1 MTQVPTEEVKQ
12 VPTVDHQAN
21 DTAIEADRLNVLG
34 DIQKGKLDVS
44 TEMEGPI
51 HVEMSAVDDVYLR
64 KVYIMNKI
72 INEHI
77 GMTWWQYGL
86 LMVAGVGWFLDN
98 AWLQLVAVILQPA
111 HDEFKDPNNDYGNQN
126 SAMLTLSLYA
136 GLIVGAAFWGFAADV
151 VGRRFSFNVTLFICG
166 VFGTASGGA
175 KNFYTLGALLACTG
189 VGIGGSLPV
198 DGMLFLE
205 FLPGVRQQLLTL
217 LSVFWPLG
225 QLVTS
230 LIGWGFIATW
240 SCTSDDD
247 CMHLPK
253 NSRGWVEKN
262 VGWRYTLFV
271 TGAYTLFCFFLRFV
285 VFQIPESPKFLIS
298 KGRDGDAVRAMQRFA
313 KICGKPLP
321 EGMLTVA
328 SLRAAAGEEVNEDAL
343 IEEVEDEPDGFM
355 DKIMKPVREMRI
367 NLRNS
372 HPAETFTHLR
382 PLFSNFAMG
391 YTTALIWTLWALIG
405 LAYPLFN
412 AFIVLYL
419 GNGDDE
425 SISKTYRN
433 YVIISA
439 CGVPGCLFATW
450 LVDLPR
456 AGRRGAM
463 AIGTLLT
470 GIFLF
475 GFTGLDGSNS
485 SGKLGFFCAIS
496 FTQNVMYGVL
506 FCYTPEAF
514 PAPLRGAA
522 DGVGSSLNRLFGMFA
537 AIIKSYQ
544 PNSDS
549 ATPLYVSA
557 ALFIICG
564 LLMITLRVETAART
578 SI

>member
-1 MTQVPTEEVKQ
+1 MSKVPVEEVKQ
-12 VPTVDHQAN
+12 IPTVYHNAD
-21 DTAIEADRLNVLG
+21 DSAIEADRLNVLG
-34 DIQKGKLDVS
+34 DIQKGKVDVT

-86 LMVAGVGWFLDN
+86 LIVAGVGWFLDN

-111 HDEFKDPNNDYGNQN
+111 HDEFKDSNSDYGNQN

-151 VGRRFSFNVTLFICG
+151 VGRRFSFNATLFICG

-175 KNFYTLGALLACTG
+175 KNFHTLGALLACTG

-230 LIGWGFIATW
+230 LIGWGFIASW

-253 NSRGWVEKN
+253 NSRGWVKQN

-271 TGAYTLFCFFLRFV
+271 TGAYTLLCFFLRFV

-298 KGRDGDAVRAMQRFA
+298 KGRDGDAVRAMHRFA

-328 SLRAAAGEEVNEDAL
+328 SLRAAAGQEVNEDAL
-343 IEEVEDEPDGFM
+343 IEEAETKPDGVL
-355 DKIMKPVREMRI
+355 DRIMKPVREMRI

-419 GNGDDE
+419 GNGDDQ

-475 GFTGLDGSNS
+475 GFTGLDGDNS

-549 ATPLYVSA
+549 PTPLYVAA
-557 ALFIICG
+557 ALFIACG